1 MNYRKEP
8 RQKNAQVFR
17 SHNTAVNASIPLQ
30 MPLLQMW
37 LQHHWYSFKSS
48 FQQAFRTPLLTLLTS
63 AVIGISLALPAGLF
77 LLLENARQ
85 ITQHWDANSQL
96 SLFLKID
103 VSDATALQ
111 LAEQLR
117 QQPTISKVRV
127 ISREEAL
134 AEYRELSGFS
144 DALQALDENP
154 LPAVLVIQPATQ
166 ENDQIHGLFQMLQQ
180 LPEADNVQF
189 DMRWLKRWFAM
200 VEVIRRGI
208 LVLAGLLGL
217 AVILITSNTI
227 RLAVNNRREEIEIT
241 RLFGATNG
249 FIRRPFLYSGLWY
262 GLLGGFVA
270 FVLIK
275 IGFTLLDAPLQH
287 LNFLYQTQYQ
297 LNLFEWNLILVL
309 MTVGMLLGLGG
320 ASMAVGKQLQ
330 QMKPR

>member
-1 MNYRKEP
+1 MNYRKKSP
-8 RQKNAQVFR
+8 QGSRAPT
-17 SHNTAVNASIPLQ
+17 SPSNASTPMQIAP
-30 MPLLQMW
+30 LQMW

-48 FQQAFRTPLLTLLTS
+48 FQQAMYAPLLTLLTS

-85 ITQHWDANSQL
+85 ITQHWDANTQI
-96 SLFLKID
+96 SLFLKAEITD
-103 VSDATALQ
+103 NAAIQ

-117 QQPTISKVRV
+117 QQPTISKVR
-127 ISREEAL
+127 IIGKEEAL

-154 LPAVLVIQPATQ
+154 LPAVLVIQPAMQ
-166 ENDQIHGLFQMLQQ
+166 DNENIKNLFQMLQQ

-241 RLFGATNG
+241 RLFGANNG

-262 GLLGGFVA
+262 GVLGGLVA

-275 IGFTLLDAPLQH
+275 IGFALLDTPLQH
-287 LNFLYQTQYQ
+287 LNSLYQTQYQ
-297 LNLFEWNLILVL
+297 LNLFEIDIVLILL
-309 MTVGMLLGLGG
+309 TIGALLGLSG
-320 ASMAVGKQLQ
+320 AGFAVGKHLR
-330 QMKPR
+330 QMQPH

>member
-1 MNYRKEP
+1 MNYRK
-8 RQKNAQVFR
+8 KNPQNFR
-17 SHNTAVNASIPLQ
+17 TSTSPSNATLPVQIAPLQ
-30 MPLLQMW
+30 IW

-48 FQQAFRTPLLTLLTS
+48 FQQAIYAPFLTLLTS
-63 AVIGISLALPAGLF
+63 SVIGISLALPAGLF

-85 ITQHWDANSQL
+85 ITQHWDANTQL
-96 SLFLKID
+96 SLFLKTEITD
-103 VSDATALQ
+103 NGAAQ

-127 ISREEAL
+127 IGREEAL

-154 LPAVLVIQPATQ
+154 LPAVLVIQPSSQ
-166 ENDQIHGLFQMLQQ
+166 DNENIKSLFQTLQK
-180 LPEADNVQF
+180 LPEVDNVQF

-208 LVLAGLLGL
+208 LVIASLLGL
-217 AVILITSNTI
+217 AVVLITSNTI

-262 GLLGGFVA
+262 GVLGGLIA

-275 IGFTLLDAPLQH
+275 LSFFLLETPLQH
-287 LNFLYQTQYQ
+287 LNALYQTQYQ
-297 LNLFEWNLILVL
+297 LNLFELDILLILLVI
-309 MTVGMLLGLGG
+309 GAILGLSG
-320 ASMAVGKQLQ
+320 AAVAVGKHLRHMQ
-330 QMKPR
+330 PH

>member
-1 MNYRKEP
+1 MNYRK
-8 RQKNAQVFR
+8 KNPQNFR
-17 SHNTAVNASIPLQ
+17 TPISLSSASTPIQIAPF
-30 MPLLQMW
+30 QMW

-48 FQQAFRTPLLTLLTS
+48 FQQAVYSPLITILTA

-85 ITQHWDANSQL
+85 ITQHWDANAQL
-96 SLFLKID
+96 SLFLKTEITD
-103 VSDATALQ
+103 NVATQ

-117 QQPTISKVRV
+117 QQSTISKVR
-127 ISREEAL
+127 IIGKEEAL

-154 LPAVLVIQPATQ
+154 LPAVLVIQPAAQ
-166 ENDQIHGLFQMLQQ
+166 DNESIKNLFQMLQQ
-180 LPEADNVQF
+180 LPEVDNVQF

-200 VEVIRRGI
+200 IEVIRRGI
-208 LVLAGLLGL
+208 LVIASLLGL

-262 GLLGGFVA
+262 GLLGGLVA

-275 IGFTLLDAPLQH
+275 LGFMLLDTPLQH
-287 LNFLYQTQYQ
+287 LNTLYQTQYQ
-297 LNLFEWNLILVL
+297 LNLFELDMILILL
-309 MTVGMLLGLGG
+309 LIGTLLGLSG
-320 ASMAVGKQLQ
+320 AAMAVGKHLR
-330 QMKPR
+330 QMQPH